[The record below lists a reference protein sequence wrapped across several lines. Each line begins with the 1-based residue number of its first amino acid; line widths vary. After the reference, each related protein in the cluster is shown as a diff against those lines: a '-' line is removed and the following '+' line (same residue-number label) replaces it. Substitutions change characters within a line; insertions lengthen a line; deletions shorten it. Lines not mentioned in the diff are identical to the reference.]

1 MNGDSNDI
9 KASDKA
15 KQRLWI
21 VCELYYPE
29 ENATGHYMTQTAE
42 GLAPHFDVKFI
53 CGQPNYASKGKKGP
67 SHEIRNG
74 VEIFRCWGTRLDKN
88 VLAFRLINMLTLG
101 MTMFV
106 RSFIKF
112 RRGDK
117 VLAVTAP
124 PSLPYQT
131 GFAALMKGAGYYL
144 LLHDLYPDILV
155 AVSGAKRSSLLVR
168 AIEVANRW
176 LYKHTAKIIAVGRDM
191 KELLQAK
198 TSGLDVPIAVIP
210 NWADMANIEPRPRD
224 ENELL
229 DELGIKEKF
238 VFLYAGNIG
247 HPTDIESI
255 VSAAKMLKKEPIH
268 FIFVGSGAKLP
279 WLRNEVTSLGLE
291 NISILGQLPREQQ
304 RIFLNAG
311 DVAIISLVKGMWGT
325 AMPSRTYNTLAT
337 GMPILALTENGSE
350 LARVIDEEDVGWHI
364 PPGQPEALVEII
376 REISA
381 RRGDLDEMRK
391 RARAAAIEKY
401 TPEVAI
407 GSYLRE
413 LS

>member
-1 MNGDSNDI
+1 MNDPADNI
-9 KASDKA
+9 NASSGP

-42 GLAPHFDVKFI
+42 GLAEHFDVKFI
-53 CGQPNYASKGKKGP
+53 CGQPNYASKGQKGP
-67 SHEIRNG
+67 KHEIRNG

-88 VLAFRLINMLTLG
+88 VVAFRLVNMLTLG
-101 MTMFV
+101 LTMFV
-106 RSFIKF
+106 KSLLKF

-117 VLAVTAP
+117 VLVVTAP

-131 GFAALMKGAGYYL
+131 GFAALMKGSGYYL

-155 AVSGAKRSSLLVR
+155 AVSGAKRSSILVR
-168 AIEVANRW
+168 SIDVANRW
-176 LYKHTAKIIAVGRDM
+176 LYKHAAKIIAVGRDM
-191 KELLQAK
+191 KELLEAK

-229 DELGIKEKF
+229 DELGVKEKL

-247 HPTDIESI
+247 HPTDIKSI
-255 VSAAKMLKKEPIH
+255 VSAAEMMRGEPIH

-279 WLRNEVTSLGLE
+279 WLREEVRTLGLE
-291 NISILGQLPREQQ
+291 NVSIQGQLPRDQQ
-304 RIFLNAG
+304 RVFLNAG
-311 DVAIISLVKGMWGT
+311 DVAIISLVEGMWGT

-337 GMPILALTENGSE
+337 GMPILALTEERSE
-350 LARVIDEEDVGWHI
+350 LARVIDEERVGWHI
-364 PPGQPEALVEII
+364 PPERPEALVEVI
-376 REISA
+376 REIIA
-381 RRGDLDEMRK
+381 RRTDLDEMGK

>member
-1 MNGDSNDI
+1 MKVPADNI
-9 KASDKA
+9 RASGGS

-42 GLAPHFDVKFI
+42 GLAEHFDVKFI
-53 CGQPNYASKGKKGP
+53 CGQPNYASKGQKGP

-88 VLAFRLINMLTLG
+88 VVAFRLVNMLTLG
-101 MTMFV
+101 LTMFV
-106 RSFIKF
+106 RSLLKF

-117 VLAVTAP
+117 VLVVTAP

-155 AVSGAKRSSLLVR
+155 AVAGAKPNSLLVR
-168 AIEVANRW
+168 TIDVANRW
-176 LYKHTAKIIAVGRDM
+176 LYKHAAKIIAVGRDM
-191 KELLQAK
+191 KERLGSKSA
-198 TSGLDVPIAVIP
+198 GLDVPIAVIP
-210 NWADMANIEPRPRD
+210 NWADMANIEPRPK
-224 ENELL
+224 EGNELL
-229 DELGIKEKF
+229 AELGVADKL

-255 VSAAKMLKKEPIH
+255 VSAAAALREEPVH

-279 WLRNEVTSLGLE
+279 WLKKEVAAQSLE
-291 NISILGQLPREQQ
+291 NISVLGQLPRGQQ
-304 RIFLNAG
+304 RVFLNAG
-311 DVAIISLVKGMWGT
+311 DVAIISLVKGMRGT

-337 GMPILALTENGSE
+337 GMPILALTEEGSE
-350 LARVIDEEDVGWHI
+350 LARVVEEERVGWHI
-364 PPGQPEALVEII
+364 PPGEPEALVLAI
-376 REISA
+376 RDIMS
-381 RRGDLDEMRK
+381 RRQELGAMRE
-391 RARAAAIEKY
+391 RARSAALEKY

-407 GSYLRE
+407 RSYIRE

>member
-1 MNGDSNDI
+1 MNVPADNI
-9 KASDKA
+9 KASGSS

-42 GLAPHFDVKFI
+42 GLAEHFDVKFI
-53 CGQPNYASKGKKGP
+53 CGQPNYASKGQKGP

-88 VLAFRLINMLTLG
+88 VVAFRLVNMLTLG
-101 MTMFV
+101 LTMFV
-106 RSFIKF
+106 RSLLKF

-117 VLAVTAP
+117 VLVVTAP

-131 GFAALMKGAGYYL
+131 GFAALMKGSGYYL

-155 AVSGAKRSSLLVR
+155 AVAGAKPNSLLVR
-168 AIEVANRW
+168 TIDVANRW
-176 LYKHTAKIIAVGRDM
+176 LYKHAAKIIAVGRDM
-191 KELLQAK
+191 KERLESKSA
-198 TSGLDVPIAVIP
+198 GLDVPIAVIP
-210 NWADMANIEPRPRD
+210 NWADMANIEPRPK
-224 ENELL
+224 EGNELL
-229 DELGIKEKF
+229 AELGVADKL

-255 VSAAKMLKKEPIH
+255 VDAAAALRDEPVH
-268 FIFVGSGAKLP
+268 FVFVGSGAKLP
-279 WLRNEVTSLGLE
+279 WLKKEVEAQGLE
-291 NISILGQLPREQQ
+291 NISVLGQLPRGEQ
-304 RIFLNAG
+304 RVFLNAG

-337 GMPILALTENGSE
+337 GMPILALTEEGSE
-350 LARVIDEEDVGWHI
+350 LARVIKEERVGWHI
-364 PPGQPEALVEII
+364 PSGQPEALVLAI
-376 REISA
+376 RDIMS
-381 RRGDLDEMRK
+381 RRRELGEMRE
-391 RARAAAIEKY
+391 RARSAALEKY

-407 GSYLRE
+407 RSYTRE

>member
-1 MNGDSNDI
+1 MSGNLNEKPSQ
-9 KASDKA
+9 SA

-42 GLAPHFDVKFI
+42 GLAGHFDVKFI
-53 CGQPNYASKGKKGP
+53 CGQPNYASKGQKGP
-67 SHEIRNG
+67 KHEIRNG

-88 VLAFRLINMLTLG
+88 VVAFRLVNMLTLG
-101 MTMFV
+101 LTMFV
-106 RSFIKF
+106 KSLLKF

-117 VLAVTAP
+117 VLVVTAP

-131 GFAALMKGAGYYL
+131 GFAALMKGSGYYL

-155 AVSGAKRSSLLVR
+155 AVSGAKRNSILVR
-168 AIEVANRW
+168 SIDVANRW
-176 LYKHTAKIIAVGRDM
+176 LYKHAAKIIAVGRDM
-191 KELLQAK
+191 KELLEAK

-229 DELGIKEKF
+229 DELGVKEKL

-247 HPTDIESI
+247 HPTDIKSI
-255 VSAAKMLKKEPIH
+255 VSAAEMMKDEPIH

-279 WLRNEVTSLGLE
+279 WLREEVSSLGLE
-291 NISILGQLPREQQ
+291 NVSIQGQLPRDQQ
-304 RIFLNAG
+304 RVFLNAG
-311 DVAIISLVKGMWGT
+311 DVAIISLVEGMWGT

-337 GMPILALTENGSE
+337 GMPILALTEEGSE
-350 LARVIDEEDVGWHI
+350 LARVIDEERVGWHI
-364 PPGQPEALVEII
+364 PPGQPEALVGVI
-376 REISA
+376 REIMA
-381 RRGDLDEMRK
+381 RRQELGAMSE
-391 RARAAAIEKY
+391 RARSAALEKY

-407 GSYLRE
+407 ESYLRE